1 MFEKIEVSP
10 QRFRNVSRSL
20 TFPNGIAAHEPF
32 GHPLFAAHRTTAPA
46 VAGLAGFALLF
57 TACHLYFAARI
68 GLTNDEAYY
77 RLWAMHPALSYFD
90 HPPMVAWMVATGRWL
105 AGDTPLGIRF
115 GAAILYVV
123 AGLALFRTASLL
135 YGTKLAIASCWIAL
149 AMPLLAV
156 GGIIA
161 SPDAP
166 SVLFWNLT
174 VWAVAEFWRS
184 QNPRW
189 WLAVGVFAGCGLLS
203 KYTNLFLGASILIW
217 LTAVPGN
224 AKSLRL
230 PQFWLGG
237 LIAAA
242 LFMPVVIWNYHHD
255 WASFAM
261 QFGRVTESSARFG
274 HFEFLM
280 IGTYL
285 GLASPVV
292 ASLAIAGLAGT
303 ARAAYAQRRS
313 QDVLLCSVIL
323 PALAYFL
330 IHALHARVH
339 FNWMAPIYPFLAISA
354 AWGLDLYV
362 PKQWRR
368 RSVFLGALGVGF
380 LSTAAI
386 FAHALKPMSTSRDFD
401 ILGETRGWSTFA
413 AAVDAIRQH
422 EHAAWIATSTFA
434 TNAQLAFALG
444 EGTAVAQLNDPIR
457 YVDMPALEPGITNR
471 PALYVERAER
481 SDLPLLQM
489 KFANITQ
496 LGSISRADGT
506 AAGWS
511 YNVYL
516 VSGPKRLPSK
526 ELHR

>member
-1 MFEKIEVSP
+1 
-10 QRFRNVSRSL
+10 
-20 TFPNGIAAHEPF
+20 
-32 GHPLFAAHRTTAPA
+32 
-46 VAGLAGFALLF
+46 
-57 TACHLYFAARI
+57 
-68 GLTNDEAYY
+68 
-77 RLWAMHPALSYFD
+77 
-90 HPPMVAWMVATGRWL
+90 MVATGRWL

-274 HFEFLM
+274 HFEILM

-285 GLASPVV
+285 GLASPVDRESCDSWSGRHGSRCIC
-292 ASLAIAGLAGT
+292 AT
-303 ARAAYAQRRS
+303 QKPR
-313 QDVLLCSVIL
+313 
-323 PALAYFL
+323 
-330 IHALHARVH
+330 
-339 FNWMAPIYPFLAISA
+339 YPFMFHHSA
-354 AWGLDLYV
+354 GARLLPYSRSARSRPFQLD
-362 PKQWRR
+362 
-368 RSVFLGALGVGF
+368 GAHLPLPRNIRCTGVGF
-380 LSTAAI
+380 VRSKAVAAERFSRRDKRWFSFDRRDLCPCAEADVYI
-386 FAHALKPMSTSRDFD
+386 ARFRYHWAKRGAGARLQPRWTPFGSMNMPHGLLHRPSQRTRNWHLRSARERPSLNSTSQF
-401 ILGETRGWSTFA
+401 
-413 AAVDAIRQH
+413 V
-422 EHAAWIATSTFA
+422 
-434 TNAQLAFALG
+434 
-444 EGTAVAQLNDPIR
+444 
-457 YVDMPALEPGITNR
+457 M
-471 PALYVERAER
+471 
-481 SDLPLLQM
+481 
-489 KFANITQ
+489 
-496 LGSISRADGT
+496 
-506 AAGWS
+506 
-511 YNVYL
+511 
-516 VSGPKRLPSK
+516 
-526 ELHR
+526 